1 MKNCKTCNE
10 FMCGQSHTYNISK
23 GCGKGM
29 ELKLEKYEMAEVL
42 SNLKDSLGKSKY
54 SELWHYAEYLDII
67 IDYLYGLDNN

>member
-23 GCGKGM
+23 GCDKGM

-42 SNLKDSLGKSKY
+42 SNLKDNLGKSKY